1 MTRLH
6 MFSIPFD
13 LTTLTAPDGSITAK
27 LSSRHIFYPI
37 TKYPQED
44 GPNVYHTAL
53 NDHDGSLQQTIHG
66 GLYGWDRRNW
76 TIVEKTSTSVTYTH
90 LDPADEGFPGNVT
103 VFARHSVANHSLLHS
118 DVWAY
123 ATERTPI
130 MVTQHIYWNLDAYQ
144 NDSTDVLNHYL
155 RIDGDKVIEID
166 GDSIPTGDFI
176 NVEHDPMFD
185 FRDGRL
191 IGENWN
197 ATKDLCG
204 TGCYGF
210 DHSWV
215 YTGAN
220 TSAFLGKNELKTS
233 LWSNLSGIRLDI
245 STDQPNVHVFS
256 AYWLGLLMQPRKVVH
271 GGPLLNYT

>member
-1 MTRLH
+1 ML
-6 MFSIPFD
+6 MCC
-13 LTTLTAPDGSITAK
+13 
-27 LSSRHIFYPI
+27 
-37 TKYPQED
+37 
-44 GPNVYHTAL
+44 
-53 NDHDGSLQQTIHG
+53 
-66 GLYGWDRRNW
+66 
-76 TIVEKTSTSVTYTH
+76 
-90 LDPADEGFPGNVT
+90 
-103 VFARHSVANHSLLHS
+103 AR
-118 DVWAY
+118 
-123 ATERTPI
+123 
-130 MVTQHIYWNLDAYQ
+130 NLDAYQ

-204 TGCYGF
+204 TGEISPPVVLVPFTIKGCYGF

-233 LWSNLSGIRLDI
+233 LWSNLSGIRYRCC
-245 STDQPNVHVFS
+245 
-256 AYWLGLLMQPRKVVH
+256 AGA
-271 GGPLLNYT
+271 PLLTDPKP